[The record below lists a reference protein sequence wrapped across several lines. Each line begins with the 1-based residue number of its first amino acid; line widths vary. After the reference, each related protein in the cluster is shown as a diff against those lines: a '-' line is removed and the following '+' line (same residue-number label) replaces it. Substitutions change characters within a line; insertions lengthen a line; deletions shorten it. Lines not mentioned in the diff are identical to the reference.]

1 MRTRAVA
8 LALACAALAAGCGSS
23 SSPSA
28 TKTATPPPT
37 KGTITVGAF
46 NFAESQILA
55 SMFAQVLDKAG
66 YNASVK
72 PLTNREVVEP
82 ALWAGQIGA
91 LPEYVGTLTEFINK
105 KDNGPNAKPLAS
117 GDLDKTLAELRK
129 LAAKHHIAVYTPAQA
144 ADENAFAV
152 PEKFATANHLTTL
165 SDLAGYKGK
174 LVLGGPPE
182 CPKRP
187 FCQVGLEKVY
197 GIKFSGFKALDAG
210 GPLTKQALKA
220 GLVQLGLVFSSDPG
234 ISTFSLKV
242 LTDDK
247 HLQTV
252 DNVVPVVNTK
262 WNKPDVQQALDGV
275 MKQLT
280 TAELVALNKQ
290 VDVEHQDPE
299 QVAKSWLMSKNLI

>member
-8 LALACAALAAGCGSS
+8 LALAGVALVAGCGKSTTSS
-23 SSPSA
+23 
-28 TKTATPPPT
+28 TAKPTTPP
-37 KGTITVGAF
+37 KAKITVGAF

-66 YNASVK
+66 YAASVK

-82 ALWAGQIGA
+82 ALWAGQIGV

-117 GDLDKTLAELRK
+117 GDLTATLAALRK
-129 LAAKHHIAVYTPAQA
+129 LAARHNTVVLDPAAA

-152 PEKFATANHLTTL
+152 TDAFARAHHLSKL
-165 SDLAGYKGK
+165 SDLTGFKGK
-174 LVLGGPPE
+174 LVLGGPAE

-197 GIKFSGFKALDAG
+197 GIKFTGFKALDAG
-210 GPLTKQALKA
+210 GPLTKQALKS
-220 GLVQLGLVFSSDPG
+220 GFVQIGLVFSSDPG
-234 ISTFSLKV
+234 IATFALKV

-252 DNVVPVVNTK
+252 DNVVPVVNK
-262 WNKPDVQQALDGV
+262 RWDSPAVKQALDAV

-280 TAELVALNKQ
+280 TPELVSLNRQ
-290 VDVEHQDPE
+290 VDVDHQDPD
-299 QVAKSWLMSKNLI
+299 QVAKNWLKSKNLI